1 MRKLVI
7 AAAAVL
13 GVGVVLKIFASKLE
27 RVDWE
32 TRFANMPDNAPR
44 KWMFRNITEI
54 RDNTE
59 RIIEL
64 LEPRTTEQAPEPTPE
79 PVAES
84 AAEGPPEIVDAAR
97 QEVEYPGD
105 ETDEG

>member
-1 MRKLVI
+1 MRKLII
-7 AAAAVL
+7 AAAAFI
-13 GVGVVLKIFASKLE
+13 GIGVVLKLLAPKLE
-27 RVDWE
+27 GVDWE
-32 TRFANMPDNAPR
+32 TRFARMPDNAPP

-64 LEPRTTEQAPEPTPE
+64 LEPRPSEQAPERVE
-79 PVAES
+79 
-84 AAEGPPEIVDAAR
+84 EGPPEIIDAAR

-105 ETDEG
+105 ETNEG